1 LPPTPEPNPLDE
13 QVKSEIIERLDEA
26 DSALQIAVELDQDDN
41 GENTLKV
48 IAQAT
53 IAAAKYLSA
62 VAVVARRAIEND
74 ML

>member
-1 LPPTPEPNPLDE
+1 MPPTPEPNPLDE